1 MIKRPK
7 SGARAARA
15 CGVLMVNILNKP
27 ILNTLVHNLFLDR
40 HWQYY
45 IYIGTF
51 YIHQGISIH
60 RCISC
65 LHEIEVK

>member
-15 CGVLMVNILNKP
+15 RNILMVNILNKS

-40 HWQYY
+40 HGNN
-45 IYIGTF
+45 IYTSEHFIFT
-51 YIHQGISIH
+51 
-60 RCISC
+60 
-65 LHEIEVK
+65 EVFLYTGVLVVFMK